1 MRYFIEFEK
10 QTIPMSKIFG
20 LLSNLASQF
29 QGMLQSAFRTALQF
43 VAHGPM
49 VRPHQVLRPLRRR
62 VDQHHGPLKVIQQ
75 NFVWLFRQLLQQSL
89 KKPLRLVRVS
99 TGLEEDERFPQ
110 FYMPGTVDVKLA
122 NYHPAAENQ
131 QPQEKEKELVLPEKP
146 HRHPLCLQDAR
157 LRNVNV
163 TAGSMNSS
171 KPATGKGAGSIGRNF
186 LLSYDKTV
194 PIDSGKVDRC
204 PPSCGTTDVPRQEV

>member
-1 MRYFIEFEK
+1 
-10 QTIPMSKIFG
+10 MSKIFG